1 MLNNKFISKWDDEEL
16 VLILKMI
23 NMQQEFYKNNPIKA
37 TEIIEIHFIYQEYML
52 KKALK
57 NFLKMLLTS
66 LKIKV

>member
-37 TEIIEIHFIYQEYML
+37 TEIIEIQFINQEYML

>member
-1 MLNNKFISKWDDEEL
+1 
-16 VLILKMI
+16 
-23 NMQQEFYKNNPIKA
+23 MQQEFYKNNPIKA